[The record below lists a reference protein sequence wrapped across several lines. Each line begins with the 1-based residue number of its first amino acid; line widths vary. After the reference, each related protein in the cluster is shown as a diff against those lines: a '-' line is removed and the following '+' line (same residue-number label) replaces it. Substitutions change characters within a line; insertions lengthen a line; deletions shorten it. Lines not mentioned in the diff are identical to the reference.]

1 MQGRIHFMEELA
13 RLNHDILT
21 MGIKVEE
28 NLRKALEALKT
39 QDIELAQDAKAGDEI
54 VNALQLKIE
63 DQVAILIAT
72 QQPVARDL
80 RELVSVF
87 KVTENLERAGDH
99 ARHLAK
105 AAIKLAGEQP
115 TRQIVRIES
124 MVEGCCVMIR
134 GAVDAWLNQDVAAAR
149 RIAAMDVEIDA
160 AHKALVKDV
169 LDFIREKPELA
180 DRASRILANSGYL
193 ERVGD
198 HMTNICEAVIFM
210 VDGAHVELK
219 D

>member
-28 NLRKALEALKT
+28 NLRKALEALKS
-39 QDIELAQDAKAGDEI
+39 QDVDLARDAIAGDEI
-54 VNALQLKIE
+54 INALQLKIE
-63 DQVAILIAT
+63 DQAAILIAT

-80 RELVSVF
+80 RKLVSVF

-99 ARHLAK
+99 ASHLAK

-124 MVEGCCVMIR
+124 MVEDCCLMIR
-134 GAVDAWLNQDVAAAR
+134 GAVDAWLSHDVEEAR
-149 RIAAMDVEIDA
+149 RVAAMDAGIDV
-160 AHKALVKDV
+160 AHKTLVKDV
-169 LDFIREKPELA
+169 LELIREQPELV
-180 DRASRILANSGYL
+180 DRATRILTNSSHL

-210 VDGAHVELK
+210 VEGAHVELK